1 MQWEIIRAEYVASA
15 VKESQFPAGDE
26 PEVAFIGRS
35 NVGKSSLINSLCR
48 HNGLARTSGEPGKT
62 RTVNFFRVWF
72 KREDGLRR
80 SLFLVDLPGY
90 GYAKRSK
97 SERQDLLDWTQSY
110 FRSSKRLRLVVQLLD
125 VRRELQPIDMTV
137 HRWLLDEGLTVQPV
151 ATKIDTLSRSAVGS
165 ALKALRTGLGMSVD
179 APLLGYS
186 ALTPSGRSELLARL
200 VEAVDFD
207 ATDIV

>member
-15 VKESQFPAGDE
+15 VKESQFPEGDE

-80 SLFLVDLPGY
+80 AIFLVDLPGY

-97 SERQDLLDWTQSY
+97 SERQDLHDWTQSY

-125 VRRELQPIDMTV
+125 VRRDLQPLDLTV
-137 HRWLLDEGLTVQPV
+137 HRWLMDEGLSVQPV
-151 ATKIDTLSRSAVGS
+151 ATKIDKLSRSAVGS
-165 ALKALRTGLGMSVD
+165 ALKALRTGLGMSPD
-179 APLLGYS
+179 TPLLGYS
-186 ALTPSGRSELLARL
+186 ALTPSGRSELLACL

-207 ATDIV
+207 ATDTV

>member
-1 MQWEIIRAEYVASA
+1 MQWEIIRAEYVASV

-125 VRRELQPIDMTV
+125 VRRELQPLDLTV
-137 HRWLLDEGLTVQPV
+137 HRWLMDEGLSVQPV
-151 ATKIDTLSRSAVGS
+151 ATKIDKLSRSAVGS

-207 ATDIV
+207 ATDTV

>member
-125 VRRELQPIDMTV
+125 VRRELQPLDMTV

-151 ATKIDTLSRSAVGS
+151 ATKIDKLSRSAVGS

-207 ATDIV
+207 ATDSV

>member
-151 ATKIDTLSRSAVGS
+151 ATKIDKLSRSAVGS

-207 ATDIV
+207 ATDNV

>member
-15 VKESQFPAGDE
+15 VKESQFPEGDE

-80 SLFLVDLPGY
+80 AIFLVDLPGY

-97 SERQDLLDWTQSY
+97 SERQDLHDWTQSY

-125 VRRELQPIDMTV
+125 VRRDLQPLDLTV
-137 HRWLLDEGLTVQPV
+137 HRWLMDEGLLVQPV
-151 ATKIDTLSRSAVGS
+151 ATKIDKLSRSAVGS
-165 ALKALRTGLGMSVD
+165 ALKTLRTGLGMSAD

-207 ATDIV
+207 ATDSV

>member
-15 VKESQFPAGDE
+15 VKESQFPEGDE

-80 SLFLVDLPGY
+80 AIFLVDLPGY

-97 SERQDLLDWTQSY
+97 SERQDLHDWTQSY

-125 VRRELQPIDMTV
+125 VRRDLQPLDLTV
-137 HRWLLDEGLTVQPV
+137 HRWLLDEGLSVQPV
-151 ATKIDTLSRSAVGS
+151 ATKIDKLSRSAVGS
-165 ALKALRTGLGMSVD
+165 ALKALRTGLGMSPD
-179 APLLGYS
+179 IPLLGYS

-207 ATDIV
+207 ATDTV

>member
-151 ATKIDTLSRSAVGS
+151 ATKIDKLSRSAVGS

-207 ATDIV
+207 ATDTV

>member
-1 MQWEIIRAEYVASA
+1 MQWEIIRAAYVASA

-125 VRRELQPIDMTV
+125 VRRELQPLDMTV

-151 ATKIDTLSRSAVGS
+151 ATKIDKLSRSAVGS

-207 ATDIV
+207 ATDTV

>member
-15 VKESQFPAGDE
+15 VKESQFPVGDE

-80 SLFLVDLPGY
+80 ALFLVDLPGY

-125 VRRELQPIDMTV
+125 IRRELQPLDLTV
-137 HRWLLDEGLTVQPV
+137 HRWLLDEGLPVQPV
-151 ATKIDTLSRSAVGS
+151 ATKIDKLSRSAVGS
-165 ALKALRTGLGMSVD
+165 ALKTLRTGLGMSAD

-207 ATDIV
+207 ATDSV

>member
-15 VKESQFPAGDE
+15 VKESQFPEGDE

-80 SLFLVDLPGY
+80 AIFLVDLPGY

-97 SERQDLLDWTQSY
+97 SERQDLHDWTQSY

-125 VRRELQPIDMTV
+125 VRRDLQPLDLTV
-137 HRWLLDEGLTVQPV
+137 HRWLLDEGLSVQPV
-151 ATKIDTLSRSAVGS
+151 ATKIDKLSRSAVGS
-165 ALKALRTGLGMSVD
+165 ALKTLRTGLGMSPD
-179 APLLGYS
+179 TPLLGYS

-207 ATDIV
+207 ATDTV

>member
-151 ATKIDTLSRSAVGS
+151 ATKIDKLSRSAVGS

>member
-26 PEVAFIGRS
+26 PEDAFIGRS

-125 VRRELQPIDMTV
+125 VRRELQPLDMTV

-151 ATKIDTLSRSAVGS
+151 ATKIDKLSRSAVGS

>member
-15 VKESQFPAGDE
+15 VKESQFPEGDE

-80 SLFLVDLPGY
+80 AIFLVDLPGY

-97 SERQDLLDWTQSY
+97 SERQDLHDWTQSY

-125 VRRELQPIDMTV
+125 VRRDLQPLDLTV
-137 HRWLLDEGLTVQPV
+137 HRWLMDEGLSVQPV
-151 ATKIDTLSRSAVGS
+151 ATKIDKLSRSAVGS
-165 ALKALRTGLGMSVD
+165 ALKALRTGLGMSPD
-179 APLLGYS
+179 TPLLGYS

-207 ATDIV
+207 AIEPV

>member
-125 VRRELQPIDMTV
+125 VRRELQPLDLTV
-137 HRWLLDEGLTVQPV
+137 HRWLMDEGLSVQPV
-151 ATKIDTLSRSAVGS
+151 ATKIDKLSRSAVGS
-165 ALKALRTGLGMSVD
+165 ALKALRTGLGMSVA

-207 ATDIV
+207 ATDTV

>member
-125 VRRELQPIDMTV
+125 VRRELQPLDLTV
-137 HRWLLDEGLTVQPV
+137 HRWLMDEGLSVQPV
-151 ATKIDTLSRSAVGS
+151 ATKIDKLSRSAVGS

>member
-125 VRRELQPIDMTV
+125 VRRELQPLDMTV

-151 ATKIDTLSRSAVGS
+151 ATKIDKLSRSAVGS

-200 VEAVDFD
+200 V
-207 ATDIV
+207 

>member
-1 MQWEIIRAEYVASA
+1 MQWEIIRAEFIASA
-15 VKESQFPAGDE
+15 VKSSQFPVGDE

-48 HNGLARTSGEPGKT
+48 HNGLARTSSEPGKT

-110 FRSSKRLRLVVQLLD
+110 FRSSQRLRLVVQLLD
-125 VRRELQPIDMTV
+125 IRRELQPLDLTV

-151 ATKIDTLSRSAVGS
+151 ATKIDKMSRSAVSG
-165 ALKALRTGLGMSVD
+165 ALKALRTGLGLS
-179 APLLGYS
+179 AETPILAYS
-186 ALTPSGRSELLARL
+186 SLMPAGRQELLARL
-200 VEAVDFD
+200 VEAVEFD
-207 ATDIV
+207 ATDSV

>member
-15 VKESQFPAGDE
+15 VKASQFPEGEE

-97 SERQDLLDWTQSY
+97 TERQDLLDWTQSY
-110 FRSSKRLRLVVQLLD
+110 FRSSQRLRLVVQLLD
-125 VRRELQPIDMTV
+125 IRRELQPLDLTV
-137 HRWLLDEGLTVQPV
+137 HRWLQDEGLTVQPV
-151 ATKIDTLSRSAVGS
+151 ATKIDKLSRSAVSS
-165 ALKALRTGLGMSVD
+165 ALKALHTGLGISAENPIM
-179 APLLGYS
+179 GYS
-186 ALTPSGRSELLARL
+186 SLMPAGRQELLARL

-207 ATDIV
+207 ATDNV

>member
-15 VKESQFPAGDE
+15 VKESQFPEGDE

-80 SLFLVDLPGY
+80 AIFLVDLPGY

-97 SERQDLLDWTQSY
+97 SERQDLHDWTQSY

-125 VRRELQPIDMTV
+125 VRRDLQPLDLTV
-137 HRWLLDEGLTVQPV
+137 HRWLMDEGLLVQPV
-151 ATKIDTLSRSAVGS
+151 ATKIDKLSRSAVGS
-165 ALKALRTGLGMSVD
+165 ALKVLRTGLGMSPD
-179 APLLGYS
+179 TPLLGYS

-207 ATDIV
+207 ATDTV

>member
-125 VRRELQPIDMTV
+125 VRRELQPLDLTV
-137 HRWLLDEGLTVQPV
+137 HRWLMDEGLSVQPV
-151 ATKIDTLSRSAVGS
+151 ATKIDKLSRSAVGS

-207 ATDIV
+207 ATDTV